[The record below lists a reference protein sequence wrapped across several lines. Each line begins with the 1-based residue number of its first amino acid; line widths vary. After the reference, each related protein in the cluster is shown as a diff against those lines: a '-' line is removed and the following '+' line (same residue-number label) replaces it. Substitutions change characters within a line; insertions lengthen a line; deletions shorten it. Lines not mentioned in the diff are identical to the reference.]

1 MTGYECVCLFSSL
14 KLHFTQDQYDFLK
27 YRGKTRTSVEAF
39 ENRKDKWQYYKL
51 SRRCSSEQMMQ
62 DFLVANFVADP
73 NVWVGNLVQ
82 DEAEVFE
89 RKDDDQ
95 FGMMIMIMII

>member
-1 MTGYECVCLFSSL
+1 MTGYEAFCLFSSL

-62 DFLVANFVADP
+62 DFL
-73 NVWVGNLVQ
+73 Q
-82 DEAEVFE
+82 
-89 RKDDDQ
+89 
-95 FGMMIMIMII
+95 